1 MQPIHAWG
9 DTDGDGVGDGS
20 EYYGFFYEQS
30 HALGV
35 ITRCKWST
43 SVTV

>member
-1 MQPIHAWG
+1 MQPIHAG

-30 HALGV
+30 TLW
-35 ITRCKWST
+35 CYY
-43 SVTV
+43 TVQMEYM